1 MLLGMIALV
10 ALRATDTLS
19 PPTGP
24 SVGDGG
30 VTSFYVWN
38 AALPKQPGE
47 MLRQEPLPE
56 SQRQP
61 AAAQSLRIL
70 YSSTDGIGNQARIAV
85 SGTMYIP
92 RGTMPA
98 GGWPIVAW
106 AHGTTG
112 IADVCAPS
120 WRGNTER
127 DKEYLD
133 AWLGHGF
140 AVVATDYQGLGTPGA
155 HPYLLWRPEGYS
167 VLDAVRAALHRYP
180 EQLRNQVVLVGQSQ
194 GSGAALGAAFL
205 APTYAPEIEVL
216 GTVATGLVM
225 TFRPTG
231 KLQVT
236 AKPAQYSDPKLMDPA
251 FAMLRIAGTDRSLH
265 PQANTEAF
273 VTAQG
278 REMLHTAQT
287 SCLHDMFKLSTREH
301 LTGAQ
306 VFVADLEPIDAD
318 MEENFMFPSAKMP
331 TPVFV
336 GTGLADAAA
345 GTTQQ
350 YNAVANMCA
359 AGTRV
364 EWHTYPGLSH
374 NGAVNASLQ
383 DSLPFAQRLLAKQA
397 IVGTCANVTPLG
409 PPERPAP
416 DVPFND

>member
-10 ALRATDTLS
+10 ALRTTDTLS
-19 PPTGP
+19 LPTGP

-38 AALPKQPGE
+38 AARPKQPGE

>member
-1 MLLGMIALV
+1 LGMIALV

-19 PPTGP
+19 LPTGP

-236 AKPAQYSDPKLMDPA
+236 AKPAQYSDPRLMDPA

-273 VTAQG
+273 VTARG
-278 REMLHTAQT
+278 REMLHAAQT

-318 MEENFMFPSAKMP
+318 MEETFMFPSAKMA

-336 GTGLADAAA
+336 GTGLADAAS

-383 DSLPFAQRLLAKQA
+383 DSLPFAQRLLAQQA